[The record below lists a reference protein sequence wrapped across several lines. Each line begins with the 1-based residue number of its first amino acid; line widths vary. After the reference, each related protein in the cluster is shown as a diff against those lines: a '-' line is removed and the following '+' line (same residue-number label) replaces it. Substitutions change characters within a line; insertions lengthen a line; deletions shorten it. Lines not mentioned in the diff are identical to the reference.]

1 MFRVSFQKIMKNII
15 NKQIMKNLRIQR
27 NAIDAFQKTIEEFL
41 VRIFESKL
49 IIFIVCLICN
59 LMSISNNK
67 LANNSCEKNHYSDEE
82 YAIVE

>member
-41 VRIFESKL
+41 VKTFESKL
-49 IIFIVCLICN
+49 IVFIVCLICS
-59 LMSISNNK
+59 LMSIFNDE
-67 LANNSCEKNHYSDEE
+67 LANNSCEKNHYSNEKHV
-82 YAIVE
+82 IVE